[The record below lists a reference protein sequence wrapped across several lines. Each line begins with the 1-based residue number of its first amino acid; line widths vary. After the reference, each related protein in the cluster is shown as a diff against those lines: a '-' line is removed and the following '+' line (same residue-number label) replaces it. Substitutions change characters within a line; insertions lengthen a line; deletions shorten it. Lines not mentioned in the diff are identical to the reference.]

1 MIFAAYIPINKLR
14 GFTPHDYNERRF
26 WCYTTSAKKM
36 TAAPESSG
44 AAFVRTYFVMELELK
59 IDLETDLELETEFVT
74 EFGCVNVC

>member
-1 MIFAAYIPINKLR
+1 MLYYKR
-14 GFTPHDYNERRF
+14 
-26 WCYTTSAKKM
+26 KKM

-44 AAFVRTYFVMELELK
+44 AAFVRTYFVMELELE